1 MKKYCMTI
9 LVYYT
14 MCLWNSTSYGFSE
27 IFYSMKMYN
36 YYGKSKS
43 ILLLTILLSS
53 IMPPCRT
60 KRHREVTIIYALL
73 ISDDPQQKVIG
84 SVWRTILV
92 LQKTISSKLSVK

>member
-1 MKKYCMTI
+1 MFITLCI
-9 LVYYT
+9 
-14 MCLWNSTSYGFSE
+14 CGIQRHYGFSE

-43 ILLLTILLSS
+43 ILLLIILLSS

-84 SVWRTILV
+84 SVWRTILG